1 MTEREECLRLT
12 MEFVQSGD
20 IDKATAAVGT
30 ILAYIATL
38 DGSDTQLA
46 ALDDLHLNLANRC
59 NGVEL
64 SDEAQDRHVAV
75 EDAIEQAR
83 SSLASKTA

>member
-20 IDKATAAVGT
+20 INKATAAVGT

-38 DGSDTQLA
+38 NEPDTQLA
-46 ALDDLHLNLANRC
+46 ALDDLRLNLANRC
-59 NGVEL
+59 KGIEL

-75 EDAIEQAR
+75 EDAIEQSR